1 METVRCGAP
10 TRTNIGLPFG
20 TSKHSSDLHNSA
32 ERTHRM
38 ANGNTV
44 ERADQISLARLE
56 QVRLKKELFFRAL
69 VVATVAQAL
78 ARVLRS

>member
-1 METVRCGAP
+1 
-10 TRTNIGLPFG
+10 
-20 TSKHSSDLHNSA
+20 
-32 ERTHRM
+32 M

-78 ARVLRS
+78 ARVLRTS